1 MITEN
6 ATLNK
11 CKSFIILNDKKEIFL
26 YNNLEKEF
34 DASVSITK
42 HKIKE
47 KIRKSSIPL
56 DIKPKRIFNAVS
68 QKIEFI
74 CPEYK
79 IIKSKLTININK
91 QLPPDNFII
100 FKNANLI
107 IFQFPF
113 QAKLFMKYI
122 LDIFADDTF
131 YIVPK
136 FTNTNIEFN
145 DMTNI
150 MVLDMNEFETPLIN
164 MVLIDNCY
172 CEKNENENFTP
183 LAIACEK
190 KNESMENFYNYN
202 KTGTSLTIAYENRNG
217 SIRLFTINYGN
228 DVPFQQAFTTTLTEK
243 NLEDFKNLSLVLM
256 LIFKISNND
265 SNNNKAHL

>member
-1 MITEN
+1 MDENINIKISETNRGKEQITI
-6 ATLNK
+6 NK
-11 CKSFIILNDKKEIFL
+11 KYKFNFSSKKKKKVNSTKEIFL

-79 IIKSKLTININK
+79 IIKSKLTRNINK
-91 QLPPDNFII
+91 QLPPDVTIFDKIPYESKHYKTVRNENFII

-122 LDIFADDTF
+122 VDIFADDTF

-136 FTNTNIEFN
+136 FSYQVFITRIY
-145 DMTNI
+145 I
-150 MVLDMNEFETPLIN
+150 
-164 MVLIDNCY
+164 
-172 CEKNENENFTP
+172 K
-183 LAIACEK
+183 
-190 KNESMENFYNYN
+190 
-202 KTGTSLTIAYENRNG
+202 
-217 SIRLFTINYGN
+217 
-228 DVPFQQAFTTTLTEK
+228 
-243 NLEDFKNLSLVLM
+243 
-256 LIFKISNND
+256 
-265 SNNNKAHL
+265 

>member
-79 IIKSKLTININK
+79 IIKSKLTRNINK

-122 LDIFADDTF
+122 VDIFADDTF
-131 YIVPK
+131 YICSLL
-136 FTNTNIEFN
+136 EFILN
-145 DMTNI
+145 NFCTTSFSILKNKEYVTYEM
-150 MVLDMNEFETPLIN
+150 LFEEI
-164 MVLIDNCY
+164 
-172 CEKNENENFTP
+172 
-183 LAIACEK
+183 
-190 KNESMENFYNYN
+190 
-202 KTGTSLTIAYENRNG
+202 
-217 SIRLFTINYGN
+217 
-228 DVPFQQAFTTTLTEK
+228 
-243 NLEDFKNLSLVLM
+243 
-256 LIFKISNND
+256 
-265 SNNNKAHL
+265 